1 MLARQ
6 AEEIQTF
13 AASDRERWLIRA
25 ACRRVPSNKFWAEV
39 IFWIV
44 VIPLFLL
51 AGIKL
56 KSQTLILY
64 TALVMPLACVMTY
77 YYQCFGV
84 LLLYPESSP
93 EERGRLANYLWRTR
107 HQWRNPTHS
116 RILLGTAILLYVIP
130 MLLGIDRLFWLCIF
144 GLLPWLVGSMLSIR
158 LVYCKV
164 LERREEA
171 NLKN

>member
-39 IFWIV
+39 IFGIV

-77 YYQCFGV
+77 YYRCFGV